1 MFGKIGVFEIV
12 IALIFLFLIL
22 PLLVGFILKIKKEQ
36 RAYAGFW
43 KRAAAGELDLII
55 LAGTTIS
62 ILVAIEKTKLMLNII
77 GSFYWDEVVIR
88 GVWIFAVLF
97 LIYFTVFESSRL
109 QATLG
114 KWVLGIKVGDR
125 DGNRISFGR
134 ALARTIIKLVFA
146 AIVYMGF
153 MMSGLTTARTIAKL
167 AIVVVVFT
175 EFLISGFT
183 SKKQALHDMITG
195 SLVVNK
201 AGKTPEAQA

>member
-1 MFGKIGVFEIV
+1 MFGKICVFEIV
-12 IALIFLFLIL
+12 VALIFLSLIL

-36 RAYAGFW
+36 GAYAGFW

-55 LAGTTIS
+55 LVGTTIS

-77 GSFYWDEVVIR
+77 GSFYWDEVCIR

-109 QATLG
+109 QATIG
-114 KWVLGIKVGDR
+114 KWALGIKVGDR

-134 ALARTIIKLVFA
+134 ALARTIVKLVFA
-146 AIVYMGF
+146 AIVFEGF

-167 AIVVVVFT
+167 AIAAVAFI

-183 SKKQALHDMITG
+183 GKKQALHDMITG

>member
-1 MFGKIGVFEIV
+1 VFEIV

-55 LAGTTIS
+55 LVGTTIS

-77 GSFYWDEVVIR
+77 GSFYWDEVFIR

-97 LIYFTVFESSRL
+97 LIYYTVIESSRL

-114 KWVLGIKVGDR
+114 KWVLGIRVGDR
-125 DGNRISFGR
+125 VVTGFP
-134 ALARTIIKLVFA
+134 LAVL
-146 AIVYMGF
+146 
-153 MMSGLTTARTIAKL
+153 
-167 AIVVVVFT
+167 
-175 EFLISGFT
+175 
-183 SKKQALHDMITG
+183 
-195 SLVVNK
+195 
-201 AGKTPEAQA
+201 

>member
-1 MFGKIGVFEIV
+1 MFGKIVVFEIV
-12 IALIFLFLIL
+12 VALIFLFLIL

-43 KRAAAGELDLII
+43 KRSAAGELDLII
-55 LAGTTIS
+55 LVGTTIS

-114 KWVLGIKVGDR
+114 KWVLGIKVGDK

-134 ALARTIIKLVFA
+134 ALARTIVKLVFA
-146 AIVYMGF
+146 AIVFMGF
-153 MMSGLTTARTIAKL
+153 MMSGLTTARMVAKL
-167 AIVVVVFT
+167 ATVSVAFV

-183 SKKQALHDMITG
+183 GKKQALHDMITG
-195 SLVVNK
+195 CLVVNK